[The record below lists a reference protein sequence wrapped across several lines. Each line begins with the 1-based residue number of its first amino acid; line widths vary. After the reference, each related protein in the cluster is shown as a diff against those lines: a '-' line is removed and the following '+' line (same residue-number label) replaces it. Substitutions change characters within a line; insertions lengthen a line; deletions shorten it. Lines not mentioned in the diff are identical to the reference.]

1 MTHMPK
7 VTVLGGEG
15 EQPRPVVYLHM
26 EPEEAARLAV
36 ELPGCVLVCVS
47 GNDWNRDFS
56 PWAAAGVFRAGGDF
70 SGGAEGYLQT
80 FRQEVMPAAEGA
92 MHFSVTGRYIAGYS
106 MAGLFA
112 LYSWLRGMQWDGV
125 ACCSGSVWFDG
136 FEPWARTQNAQ
147 PTRLWMSVG
156 DREKRT
162 RNVRMQCVEDCARRL
177 AQHWGERMPT
187 HFQLE
192 KGGHFEEP
200 EKRILRGIQWMLY
213 GSIHGVTEM

>member
-7 VTVLGGEG
+7 VTVLGGKG

-56 PWAAAGVFRAGGDF
+56 PWAAAGVFRTGGDF

-80 FRQEVMPAAEGA
+80 FCQEVMPAAEGA

-112 LYSWLRGMQWDGV
+112 LYSWLRGMPWDGV

-136 FEPWARTQNAQ
+136 FEPWAKIGRA
-147 PTRLWMSVG
+147 SC
-156 DREKRT
+156 RER
-162 RNVRMQCVEDCARRL
+162 V
-177 AQHWGERMPT
+177 
-187 HFQLE
+187 
-192 KGGHFEEP
+192 
-200 EKRILRGIQWMLY
+200 
-213 GSIHGVTEM
+213 